1 MPTFSAALLAGGQST
16 RMGRD
21 KALLPI
27 PGSGRLLWQHQLAVL
42 CELKPETIFWSG
54 HPRSGMPAEV
64 RVLPDEIENA
74 GPLGG
79 ISACLNELESDLLV
93 VLAVD
98 LACMDASYLGKLVQH
113 CTPTRGAVPQK
124 GDDFEP
130 LAAVYPA
137 LLLTLADDRLQQG
150 RYTMQDFVRE
160 ALRRE
165 LVETVPVGDEDA
177 AKFTNVNSPGDLE
190 SLDAYSK

>member
-93 VLAVD
+93 VLALD
-98 LACMDASYLGKLVQH
+98 LPLMTSAFLQVLLAQCSVECGVVVR
-113 CTPTRGAVPQK
+113 RG
-124 GDDFEP
+124 DFFEP

-137 LLLTLADDRLQQG
+137 RLRERAAEHLRQKRLALQ
-150 RYTMQDFVRE
+150 DLVRE
-160 ALRRE
+160 AAGVG
-165 LVETVPVGDEDA
+165 LVKVVSFDERQAVLFKNMNAPADLAGD
-177 AKFTNVNSPGDLE
+177 
-190 SLDAYSK
+190 